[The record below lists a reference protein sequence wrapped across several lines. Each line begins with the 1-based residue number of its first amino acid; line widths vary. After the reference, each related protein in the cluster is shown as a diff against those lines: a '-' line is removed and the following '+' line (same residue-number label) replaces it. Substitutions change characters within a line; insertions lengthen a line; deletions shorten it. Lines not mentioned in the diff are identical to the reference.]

1 MSDGVDAWIANATR
15 DQLVAK
21 RNEYRSQMTQDQ
33 WQGRDNDLRHGIIRR
48 IDRRLDSV
56 CPGCGFKMIEG
67 HRDDCQ
73 LNRLDLSSATQDV
86 DTIL

>member
-1 MSDGVDAWIANATR
+1 MSDGIDQWIQHATR
-15 DQLVAK
+15 DQLIAK
-21 RNEYRSQMTQDQ
+21 RNEYREQMTYGQ
-33 WQGRDNDLRHGIIRR
+33 WTGRDNDLRHGIIRR

-67 HRDDCQ
+67 HRDDCAV
-73 LNRLDLSSATQDV
+73 NRLDLSSAQQDV